1 LAINPVISMLN
12 DLKNHLGSSVESVRR
27 LFQRPAPAAA
37 DERRGSAR
45 DARLRAR
52 EEHHRRVRLMR
63 RELYQLMEQ
72 HPTSRDLMRHLD
84 LVERTLRQE
93 GFSAVQALPVRV
105 IARALQQLEQLVWDW
120 TPAGL
125 AELRSRLAVI
135 VRTRAVDAPARSGAA
150 PSPAPTAKTGEPEL
164 GGALVGPAVG
174 DATEIDHAEFAEMER
189 SWSGQMPAD
198 VRDAL
203 AAARPA

>member
-1 LAINPVISMLN
+1 MLN
-12 DLKNHLGSSVESVRR
+12 DLKSQLGSSVDSVRR
-27 LFQRPAPAAA
+27 LFQRPAPGSA
-37 DERRGSAR
+37 DERRGSTR

-63 RELYQLMEQ
+63 RELFQLMEQ
-72 HPTSRDLMRHLD
+72 HPTSRELMRHLD
-84 LVERTLRQE
+84 LVERTLRQD

-105 IARALQQLEQLVWDW
+105 IARALQQLEKLVWDW
-120 TPAGL
+120 SSEGL

-135 VRTRAVDAPARSGAA
+135 VRTRAADVPARPDAA
-150 PSPAPTAKTGEPEL
+150 PPTAAAAKAGEPEL
-164 GGALVGPAVG
+164 GALVGPAVG

-189 SWSGQMPAD
+189 SWSGQMPTD